1 MARSRRRLNKRRRG
15 KQFRKKTKRQ
25 VGGRPFT
32 HAGPTSEQSVEIA
45 IRNFLVGDRTEMPR
59 YTPHEKV
66 SMPTNYQSNKG
77 TLTHAPTEDVESKSN
92 EAQGTKERGNE
103 AQGTKERGNERPKLN
118 PDQNIASEYIAEK
131 AKVSTN
137 TNGSNDASKEIMVRI
152 VVLKDGTIIPE
163 DQMNVSQYVKVAG
176 A

>member
-1 MARSRRRLNKRRRG
+1 
-15 KQFRKKTKRQ
+15 
-25 VGGRPFT
+25 
-32 HAGPTSEQSVEIA
+32 
-45 IRNFLVGDRTEMPR
+45 MPR

-77 TLTHAPTEDVESKSN
+77 TLTHAPTEDVESKS
-92 EAQGTKERGNE
+92 NE